1 MTCTNYDVSHFW
13 EPDVIGITDNEN
25 KTEDQQVSEFFEKT
39 VTRDEEGRYSV
50 KWSWQTQIPYLSDNF
65 GLCLGRLKSLIRRMR
80 ENIDLLKECDKTFK
94 DQFEREIIEVAG
106 KIDGMMVHYLLHQA
120 ILTRKKRT
128 TKLRVVFDAS
138 AKSTVG
144 ISLNEALCRGPLILP
159 QLSIIISID
168 IEKAFLQIALNLG
181 DQDVTRFL
189 WVKDIAKLQKQD
201 NLIVYRFARI
211 LFGAVSSPFLLATV
225 IQHHLKRDKSWLAN
239 AV

>member
-144 ISLNEALCRGPLILP
+144 TKLNEAFYQGPVILSQLCEILRTAR
-159 QLSIIISID
+159 SSMISIVGD
-168 IEKAFLQIALNLG
+168 IEKAFLQIALNPE
-181 DQDVTRFL
+181 DRDVTRFL
-189 WVKDIAKLQKQD
+189 CVKDIAKPPT
-201 NLIVYRFARI
+201 IRR
-211 LFGAVSSPFLLATV
+211 G
-225 IQHHLKRDKSWLAN
+225 
-239 AV
+239 